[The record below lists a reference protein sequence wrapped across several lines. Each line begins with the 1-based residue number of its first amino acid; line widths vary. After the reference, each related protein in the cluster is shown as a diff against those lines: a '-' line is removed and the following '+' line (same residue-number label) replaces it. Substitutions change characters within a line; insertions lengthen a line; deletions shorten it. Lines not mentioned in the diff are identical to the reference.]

1 MAQHPRVRSDIREG
15 IDRTAHAVAT
25 GNEAYLTSAL
35 DSVSW
40 ERRGLLGRL
49 TRRPRSGQSEETAA

>member
-1 MAQHPRVRSDIREG
+1 MAQHARLRSDIRER
-15 IDRTAHAVAT
+15 IDRTAHAAAA
-25 GNEAYLTSAL
+25 GHDAHLTTAL

-49 TRRPRSGQSEETAA
+49 TRRSRDGQSGETAA